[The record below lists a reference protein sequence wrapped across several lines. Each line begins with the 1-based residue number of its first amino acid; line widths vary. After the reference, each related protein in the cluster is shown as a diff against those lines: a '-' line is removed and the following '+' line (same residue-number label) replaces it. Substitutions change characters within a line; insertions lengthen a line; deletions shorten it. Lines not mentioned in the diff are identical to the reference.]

1 MPQCF
6 ADQLARA
13 FDIRVCNV
21 EIKHSSYNVRS
32 GRQHV
37 NLQAGVRHQS
47 QGANQLCEVFELYR
61 EIVPTSKFK
70 MEQLIL
76 LMIAL
81 AEGHDLRTSHCNTC
95 HGALVIDPKGV

>member
-21 EIKHSSYNVRS
+21 GIKHSSYNVRS

-37 NLQAGVRHQS
+37 NSQAGVRHQS

-70 MEQLIL
+70 MEQLIS
-76 LMIAL
+76 
-81 AEGHDLRTSHCNTC
+81 EEDLRGLREDKMKSIRS
-95 HGALVIDPKGV
+95 LVKFLGERAA